1 MQSRA
6 LAVSTLLIAGA
17 ACHRLAPPPGSA
29 YAPPESCKACHAE
42 IAQRYERVGMARSLY
57 RPTAANIIEDYAR
70 DNHFYHA
77 ASGSHFRMLE
87 RQRHFYQQ
95 RYQLD
100 EMGREIN
107 LLEVEVTY
115 IIGSGN
121 HARSYLHLSSTGEMT
136 ELPVTWY
143 SQERRWGMSPGYDR
157 PRHAGFS
164 RQIDYACI
172 GCHDAMPDLPA
183 GSDCYGGVPRF
194 PHGLREGID
203 CQRCHGPG
211 SRHIELASSGRAK
224 AEEIR
229 LAIVQP
235 AKLAPE
241 LQMSVCEQCHLET
254 TSARLPQAIA
264 RFNRPAFSF
273 RPGQPLS
280 GSVIHFDHPPG
291 AGRGDKF
298 EIVSA
303 AYRLRKSVCFQKSAG
318 RLTCI
323 TCHDPHRTPSDA
335 EAVAPFRNACRG
347 CHSRVA
353 GPHPDLAASNCA
365 GCHMPKRRTEDVVH
379 VVITDH
385 LIQRRPGRGLLD
397 PLPEAE
403 PEYHGDVA
411 FYDPP
416 QLPEPDRDLYLGV
429 ALVKDSADRQRG
441 ITLLEKA
448 LAGRAGPVEAYI
460 ELGVAYDAQGNPAG
474 AAANYR
480 KALEIDPK
488 LTMIRY
494 DLGRALAQIG
504 NLSEARE
511 QHQQAIREDP
521 DLAEAHNN
529 LATLLVRQGEP
540 TRAIEEY
547 QSAIRARP
555 VYAEAHN
562 NLGHLYMEQG
572 RVQDAQTELQEALRC
587 DPAFAPAYN
596 NLGILV
602 ARGDRMEA
610 CIRHFERAVQLDPA
624 LTEAYFNLGSA
635 LRVAGRRDLAMA
647 AFRRAIQIDPANAAA
662 HLGLGRVLGEAG
674 QVDAAVAEFREALRL
689 HPGYRDAQQD
699 LEALQGNAGR
709 QVR

>member
-1 MQSRA
+1 MQSHP
-6 LAVSTLLIAGA
+6 LAVSTLLIVGA
-17 ACHRLAPPPGSA
+17 ACHRSAPPPESV
-29 YAPPESCKACHAE
+29 YAPPDSCNGCHAE
-42 IAQRYERVGMARSLY
+42 IAQRYEHVAMARSLY
-57 RPTAANIIEDYAR
+57 RPTAANIIEDYER

-77 ASGSHFRMLE
+77 ASGSHFRML
-87 RQRHFYQQ
+87 QRRGHFYQQ

-100 EMGREIN
+100 EGGRETN

-115 IIGSGN
+115 IIGSGK
-121 HARSYLHLSSTGEMT
+121 HARSYLHLYSTGEMT

-143 SQERRWGMSPGYDR
+143 SQERGWGMSPGYDR
-157 PRHAGFS
+157 LRHAGFS

-172 GCHDAMPDLPA
+172 GCHDAAPDLPA
-183 GSDCYGGVPRF
+183 GSDRYGRAPRF
-194 PHGLREGID
+194 PHGVREGID

-235 AKLAPE
+235 AKLAAE
-241 LQMSVCEQCHLET
+241 LQMSLCEQCHLET
-254 TSARLPQAIA
+254 TSAPLPQAIA
-264 RFNRPAFSF
+264 RFNRPAFFF
-273 RPGQPLS
+273 RPGQRLS

-323 TCHDPHRTPSDA
+323 TCHDPHRTPSEAD
-335 EAVAPFRNACRG
+335 AVAQFRTACRG

-353 GPHPDLAASNCA
+353 EPHPDLATTDCV
-365 GCHMPKRRTEDVVH
+365 GCHMPKQRTEDVVH
-379 VVITDH
+379 VVMTDH
-385 LIQRRPGRGLLD
+385 LIQRRPRRGLLH
-397 PLPEAE
+397 PLQEAE
-403 PEYHGDVA
+403 REYHGDVR

-429 ALVKDSADRQRG
+429 ALVKDGADRQRG
-441 ITLLEKA
+441 IALLEKA

-460 ELGVAYDAQGNPAG
+460 ELGVAYDALQNPGA

-480 KALEIDPK
+480 KALELDPK

-494 DLGRALAQIG
+494 DLGRALVQLG
-504 NLSEARE
+504 NPGEARE
-511 QHQQAIREDP
+511 QYQQAIREDP

-529 LATLLVRQGEP
+529 LATLLIQNGEP
-540 TRAIEEY
+540 ARAIEEY

-555 VYAEAHN
+555 IYAEAQN

-572 RVQDAQTELQEALRC
+572 RMQDAQTELHEALRS

-596 NLGILV
+596 NLGILL
-602 ARGDRMEA
+602 ADGDRMQTA
-610 CIRHFERAVQLDPA
+610 IRYFERAVRLDPV
-624 LTEAYFNLGSA
+624 LTEAYFNLGNA
-635 LRVAGRRDLAMA
+635 LRAVGRRDRAVA
-647 AFRRAIQIDPANAAA
+647 AFRRAIQIDPANAPA
-662 HLGLGRVLGEAG
+662 HLGLGRALVEAG
-674 QVDAAVAEFREALRL
+674 QADAAMAEFREALRL
-689 HPGYRDAQQD
+689 RPWYRDAQQSLD
-699 LEALQGNAGR
+699 ALQGNAGR
-709 QVR
+709 PAK